1 MKIPSILIKSRSQ
14 ILLSLTANGL
24 GQSMIAIMAML
35 LVRSAFDSLIK
46 HNANVQTQHIYYYGL
61 GFIILAISKGWLR
74 KAERVG
80 AEKLG
85 QDYTHQIRMLLF
97 KSLSRSAPRTL
108 QKRSRGAIVLRF
120 IGDLNAL
127 KRWVSMGL
135 VRIAVAG
142 TIFSC
147 SLIGLGIL
155 NWRLALVAGLILGAG
170 ALSVIRMGSR
180 LRESAKESRR
190 LRSYLAA
197 NINEKVAAIGV
208 VQVFGQTVREQ
219 RRIRHQ
225 SRRLMDSMVNKA
237 KNIGLMRGITESIM
251 TLSHGAILLQGVYEI
266 QVDRATHGTVLAA
279 FIIISFLI
287 PALRDL
293 SRVYEYFLEY
303 KISSSKINE
312 FLETPGFIRNRS
324 AAPSLKPGPGQ
335 LKFRNICLGSTL
347 KQINATAQAKQLIVI
362 TGANG
367 AGKSTLLSLAARLIN
382 PDAGR
387 ILVDGQDI
395 GKHNLKSVRRSI
407 SMVSPDLPLLRGTVR
422 KNLLYRW
429 PKAPEEE
436 IKRIWKLCDIEKLVE
451 ELPLGEQTR
460 ITEDGHSLSLG
471 QRQRLGLAR
480 AMLGNPR
487 ILLLDEADVHLD
499 REAGKILERILHE
512 YQGTI
517 LWVTHD
523 PKRLAC
529 ADAIWRIENGSLI
542 ESDLPGQTTCM
553 MAS

>member
-1 MKIPSILIKSRSQ
+1 MEIPSILVKNRIR
-14 ILLSLTANGL
+14 ILLCLTANGL
-24 GQSMIAIMAML
+24 GQSMVAIMAML
-35 LVRSAFDSLIK
+35 LVRSAFDNLIK
-46 HNANVQTQHIYYYGL
+46 HDANVQTQYIYYYGL
-61 GFIILAISKGWLR
+61 GFIILATAKGFLR
-74 KAERVG
+74 MTERID

-85 QDYTHQIRMLLF
+85 QNYTHQIRMLLF

-127 KRWVSMGL
+127 KRWVSLGL

-142 TIFSC
+142 TIFTC
-147 SLIGLGIL
+147 SLIGLGVL
-155 NWRLALVAGLILGAG
+155 NWRIAMVAGLILGVG
-170 ALSVIRMGSR
+170 ALSVIRQGSR
-180 LRESAKESRR
+180 LREAARESRR

-197 NINEKVAAIGV
+197 NVNEKVAAIGV
-208 VQVFGQTVREQ
+208 VQVFGQTAREQ
-219 RRIRHQ
+219 RRIRNQ
-225 SRRLMDSMVNKA
+225 SKRLMESMVNKA

-266 QVDRATHGTVLAA
+266 QVGRATHGTVLAA
-279 FIIISFLI
+279 VIIISFLI

-303 KISSSKINE
+303 KISSNKINE
-312 FLETPGFIRNRS
+312 FLETPDFIRNRS
-324 AAPSLKPGPGQ
+324 AAPDLKPGPGH
-335 LKFRNICLGSTL
+335 LEFKNICLGSTL

-362 TGANG
+362 TGSNG
-367 AGKSTLLSLAARLIN
+367 AGKSTLLSLVARLIN
-382 PDAGR
+382 PNAGR

-395 GKHNLKSVRRSI
+395 GKHNLASVRRSI

-422 KNLLYRW
+422 KNLLYRY
-429 PKAPEEE
+429 PKASTEE
-436 IKRIWKLCDIEKLVE
+436 IDRIWRLCDLGKLID
-451 ELPLGEQTR
+451 ELPQGELTR
-460 ITEDGHSLSLG
+460 ITEDGHNLSLG

-499 REAGKILERILHE
+499 QEAGKILERILQE

-529 ADAIWRIENGSLI
+529 ADAIWQIENGSLVVVDSSE
-542 ESDLPGQTTCM
+542 ESTYM